1 MLRRVLPALSLA
13 TVLGLTGPAGLGVDS
28 AVAASCYSQAQ
39 VRQAV
44 QAGQVIQLSSVL
56 NQIRAAVPGQIVSQ
70 PMLCDMGGRMVYL
83 VDVLSGGAVTHVQ
96 IDAQTGSINY

>member
-1 MLRRVLPALSLA
+1 MLRAALSVFSLA
-13 TVLGLTGPAGLGVDS
+13 ALLGLAAPAGLSVDS
-28 AVAASCYSQAQ
+28 ASAASCYSQQQ

-44 QAGQVIQLSSVL
+44 QTGQVIQLSSVL

-96 IDAQTGSINY
+96 IDAQTGSIAY